1 MDTTYG
7 GGVII
12 NCKNMGSNCSV
23 TKGVVIGNR
32 AGNDNRALIGD
43 NCFFTLG
50 CKVIGGVTIG
60 DNVVVTQNSVVVKD
74 IPNNTVVAGIPA
86 KQIKKFASFN
96 DIKI

>member
-1 MDTTYG
+1 
-7 GGVII
+7 
-12 NCKNMGSNCSV
+12 MGKNCSV

-32 AGNDNRALIGD
+32 AGNENRALIGD

-50 CKVIGGVTIG
+50 CKVIGAVTIG

-74 IPNNTVVAGIPA
+74 ISNNTVVAGIPA
-86 KQIKKFASFN
+86 KPLKVFDSFN